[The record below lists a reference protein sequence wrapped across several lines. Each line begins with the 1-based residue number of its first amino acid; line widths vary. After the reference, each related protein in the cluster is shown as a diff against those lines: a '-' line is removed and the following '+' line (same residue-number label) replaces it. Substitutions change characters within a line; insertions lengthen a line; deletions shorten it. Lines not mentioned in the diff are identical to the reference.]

1 MTQVQVGYPVGM
13 PPTSVETAT
22 TVLDGRTAR
31 WQGHRD
37 RRRAQ
42 FVDTAVQVIAEHG
55 PQASVEQVA
64 RAAGVTRQVLYRQ
77 FDGRDDLDTAIV
89 DRASTMVLQHLLEH
103 LDASD
108 GVEAC
113 LRRLLDAYLNFVDEH
128 ESLYWFARTRE
139 AQAGPRATLSQTKD
153 DMALVA
159 AVVGEELMTE
169 AGVTTD
175 ISLTDIFA
183 VGLIGMADAVISRWL
198 TDPARPSRER
208 LADGLV
214 PLMVAAIEVVIPPQP
229 GRDAVRPPT

>member
-1 MTQVQVGYPVGM
+1 M
-13 PPTSVETAT
+13 PPSSVETAA

-37 RRRAQ
+37 RRRAE

-55 PQASVEQVA
+55 PQASVEQIA

-89 DRASTMVLQHLLEH
+89 DRATTMVLQHLLAH
-103 LDASD
+103 LDASE
-108 GVEAC
+108 GVEHG
-113 LRRLLDAYLNFVDEH
+113 LRLLLDAYLTFVDENA
-128 ESLYWFARTRE
+128 SLYWFARARE
-139 AQAGPRATLSQTKD
+139 AQSGPGAAVSETKD

-159 AVVGEELMTE
+159 AVMAEEMMAE

-175 ISLTDIFA
+175 IPLTDVFTI
-183 VGLIGMADAVISRWL
+183 GLIGMADAVISRWL
-198 TDPARPSRER
+198 ADPDRLSREW

-214 PLMVAAIEVVIPPQP
+214 PLMVAAIEVVIPAAP
-229 GRDAVRPPT
+229 GQDSAPRLT